1 MSIRYLRTLIATA
14 DHETFTAA
22 AHTLN
27 LTHAAVSQQMKALEA
42 EWNVTLF
49 DRSRRTPVLTPIGN
63 ALVTRARDVVTAY
76 DGMVPS
82 VTGDACV
89 RGELNLGAVPTTLTA
104 LVPAAIARLRQ
115 QHPDVKVRVVPGLTT
130 DLMSQVL
137 RNAVDTAIV
146 TRPVTLP
153 QSHMWAQIADEP
165 LCCLAPTAFADTDPE
180 TLLTTQPYI
189 RYSRQALLG
198 EQIEV
203 WLQAR
208 RIAVHEAME
217 LDSLEVIASMV
228 AAGLGVSVVPLPCVA
243 TPNPLPVTHMPLGK
257 SAPARQLGF
266 LTRADNV
273 KRPLLDAF
281 ENAVAETIATGC
293 FEPAGK
299 TGPASNRKGGAR
311 VK

>member
-22 AHTLN
+22 AHALN

-42 EWNVTLF
+42 EWNVTLY

-63 ALVTRARDVVTAY
+63 ALVARAREVVAAY
-76 DGMVPS
+76 DGMVAS
-82 VTGDACV
+82 VTGDASV

-104 LVPAAIARLRQ
+104 LVPAAIARLRTRY
-115 QHPDVKVRVVPGLTT
+115 PDVKVRVVPGLTN

-146 TRPVTLP
+146 TRPLTLP
-153 QSHMWAQIADEP
+153 HAHSWTDIASEP
-165 LCCLAPTAFADTDPE
+165 LCCLAPAAVSQTPSE
-180 TLLTTQPYI
+180 VLLQTKPYI

-198 EQIEV
+198 EQIEA
-203 WLQAR
+203 WLQAQG
-208 RIAVHEAME
+208 ISVQEAME

-228 AAGLGVSVVPLPCVA
+228 AAGVGVSVVPLPCVT
-243 TPNPLPVTHMPLGK
+243 TPNPLPITYLPLGG
-257 SAPARQLGF
+257 AQPFRELGF

-281 ENAVAETIATGC
+281 AEAVSATVSHGRFELPAPDETLQ
-293 FEPAGK
+293 
-299 TGPASNRKGGAR
+299 
-311 VK
+311 